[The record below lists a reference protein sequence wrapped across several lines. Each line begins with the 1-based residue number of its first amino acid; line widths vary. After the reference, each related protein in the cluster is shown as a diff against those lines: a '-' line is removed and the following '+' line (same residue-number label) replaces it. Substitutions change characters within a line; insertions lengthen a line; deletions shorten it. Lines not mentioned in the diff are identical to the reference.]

1 MEEEKKEVKT
11 MNKPLLIVAVL
22 LALAVIGLV
31 IWLVLL
37 KGDVKSLQ
45 AEKELQKADFEAQVD
60 SMMRVHND
68 LKESYGQLS
77 AELAEKDS
85 IIQADAIEIKKLL
98 DSQWDYNRIKK
109 KLAALQTISQGY
121 VRQLDSIINVNKELV
136 AENERIMEEYN
147 AEKQQNTVLARQKQE
162 LTDKVNTASI
172 LKPYNLEAT
181 GIRLKAGSTE
191 TTTDKASRC
200 ERIKVTFTLPE
211 NELAKTDYKTFY
223 LRIAEPDKHI
233 ICKDESDAYSFPF
246 GDGRLQFTEKVITK
260 YDNTK
265 SSDVTM
271 CYYKPAGKDL
281 KSGLYM
287 IDVYDE
293 AGNLVGQTSLSLR

>member
-1 MEEEKKEVKT
+1 MSKST
-11 MNKPLLIVAVL
+11 NKPLLIAAVL

-60 SMMRVHND
+60 SMMRVHNE
-68 LKESYGQLS
+68 LKESYGELS
-77 AELAEKDS
+77 QELAEKDS
-85 IIQADAIEIKKLL
+85 IIQADAVEIKKLL

-109 KLAALQTISQGY
+109 KLADLQTISQGY

-136 AENERIMEEYN
+136 AENERIKEEYN
-147 AEKQQNTVLARQKQE
+147 VEKQQNTVLTRQKQE
-162 LTDKVNTASI
+162 LTDKVNNAAI
-172 LKPYNLEAT
+172 LKPFNLEAT
-181 GIRLKAGSTE
+181 GMRLKAGSTE
-191 TTTDKASRC
+191 TTTDKAGRC
-200 ERIKVTFTLPE
+200 DRIRVTFSLPE
-211 NELAKTDYKTFY
+211 NELAKSDYKTFY

-233 ICKDESDAYSFPF
+233 ICKDESDTYSFPF
-246 GDGRLQFTEKVITK
+246 GDGRLQYTEKIITK
-260 YDNTK
+260 YDNAK

-271 CYYKPAGKDL
+271 YYYKPDGKDL
-281 KSGLYM
+281 KTGLYM

-293 AGNLVGQTSLSLR
+293 VGNLVGQTSLTLK